1 MVIICEFTN
10 LGRALNDVIYGVWIQ
25 ILLVHSNQ
33 LFVHFVHVFSDFT
46 RETPPWLKL
55 QATVSQNYGLLIFT
69 DGIIWAWVVVKSL
82 LMLFDNIFFMP
93 PETHLRLLLEL
104 WLRLTLGLS
113 SQEMIKLT
121 LLIRFISHW
130 LSKFQRRPQY
140 FLWCQGWGNWWSIT
154 FSTLVD
160 WTTWAFIINV
170 LHILQ

>member
-1 MVIICEFTN
+1 MIIICEFTD
-10 LGRALNDVIYGVWIQ
+10 LGSALNDVIYGIWIQ

-33 LFVHFVHVFSDFT
+33 LLVHFVHVFSDFT

-55 QATVSQNYGLLIFT
+55 QATVSQNNGLLIFT

-93 PETHLRLLLEL
+93 SETHLRLLLEL
-104 WLRLTLGLS
+104 WLTLGLS
-113 SQEMIKLT
+113 SHFCWWIIE
-121 LLIRFISHW
+121 ISNW

-154 FSTLVD
+154 FCTLVD